1 MNTQAFG
8 DKETLNDFIAS
19 QKMISS
25 AYNTFAGECV
35 CEGLRS
41 DFLNILKDE
50 HGIQAELFNEA
61 NCRGWYAVKQA
72 PAAEINQVKTKFVSG
87 S

>member
-8 DKETLNDFIAS
+8 DKEALTDFISS

-35 CEGLRS
+35 CESLRS

-61 NCRGWYAVKQA
+61 SSRGWYPVKQA
-72 PAAEINQVKTKFVSG
+72 PTAEINQVKTKFASG